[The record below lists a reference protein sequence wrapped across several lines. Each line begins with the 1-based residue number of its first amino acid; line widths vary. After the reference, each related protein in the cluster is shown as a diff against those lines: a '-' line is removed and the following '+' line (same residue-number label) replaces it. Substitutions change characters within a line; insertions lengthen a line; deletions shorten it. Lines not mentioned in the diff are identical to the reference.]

1 MLSYTSMTSPCPFSF
16 LSSSSCL
23 SCLSSSHV
31 FLCPISV
38 PGYPPAQHPPY
49 LQRCIFWVII
59 SCCPL
64 WTCLM
69 TLYKW
74 IWRSDVMWCCVYN
87 GHVSKESILNENS
100 FACRTCCENTCCDIL
115 KEEMTYQ
122 LLKRQQH
129 SCTHPCPVRL
139 PLLPAP
145 KHNRTEHM

>member
-100 FACRTCCENTCCDIL
+100 FACRTCCENTLWHFKRRNDIPAA
-115 KEEMTYQ
+115 ETPAAQ
-122 LLKRQQH
+122 LYSSL
-129 SCTHPCPVRL
+129 PCPSASS
-139 PLLPAP
+139 PCSQ
-145 KHNRTEHM
+145 TQ